1 MITTPYPNQNKEVTE
16 PIRPA
21 DDRKQYRAVG
31 LLFGKY
37 IPSTE
42 AFTKGTLVTSDGT
55 TIEAVILGKL
65 LRLLKSRID
74 LEKEHLWVVYPRT
87 REQEPLLH
95 VQLCGIWEPATLHPD
110 SPAPKIEQNPDY
122 FSVQGEVISH
132 NQQQGWVMV
141 KIQQSPRQKEHLPKS
156 FKLKLSGLLPSK
168 AVKTFW
174 SLQVQRKG
182 SSLVI
187 QSGERIAYL
196 GKKPMKRGAPQKPRL
211 RSNVVQAP
219 DIAQAMTLLKE
230 PPKLKK
236 KQPLCSSS
244 AGHQ

>member
-1 MITTPYPNQNKEVTE
+1 MITTPYPNQNKEITQ

-31 LLFGKY
+31 LLLGKY
-37 IPSTE
+37 VPSTE
-42 AFTKGTLVTSDGT
+42 AFTKGTLVTTDGT

-87 REQEPLLH
+87 REQEPRLH

-110 SPAPKIEQNPDY
+110 STAPEIEQKPDY
-122 FSVQGEVISH
+122 FSIQAEIILQ

-141 KIQQSPRQKEHLPKS
+141 KIQQSPRQKEQKPKS
-156 FKLKLSGLLPSK
+156 FKLKLSGLLPGK
-168 AVKTFW
+168 AVNNFW

-196 GKKPMKRGAPQKPRL
+196 GKKPMKKRPLQKPRL
-211 RSNVVQAP
+211 CSNVIQEP
-219 DIAQAMTLLKE
+219 DIAQAISLPKE

-244 AGHQ
+244 AGQ

>member
-1 MITTPYPNQNKEVTE
+1 MSTTPYPNQNKEVTE
-16 PIRPA
+16 PIQPA

-65 LRLLKSRID
+65 LGLLKFRID
-74 LEKEHLWVVYPRT
+74 LDKEHLWVVYPRT

-110 SPAPKIEQNPDY
+110 SLTPKIEQKPDY
-122 FSVQGEVISH
+122 FSVQGEIIFQ
-132 NQQQGWVMV
+132 NQHQEWVMV
-141 KIQQSPRQKEHLPKS
+141 KIQQSPRQKEQKPKS
-156 FKLKLSGLLPSK
+156 FKLKLSGLLPGK
-168 AVKTFW
+168 AIKNFW

-196 GKKPMKRGAPQKPRL
+196 GKKPVKKRPIQKPRL
-211 RSNVVQAP
+211 RSNVIQEP
-219 DIAQAMTLLKE
+219 DIAQAQKE
-230 PPKLKK
+230 AAAL
-236 KQPLCSSS
+236 
-244 AGHQ
+244 